1 MLDKNNKILIVFTY
15 TYDRLGRVS
24 TLKSGNVT
32 RTMTYDIH
40 GWTTSLKTALSGKT
54 MTEKL
59 YYADS
64 SKPRYN
70 GFVSRR
76 DLDGYSYLYTYNNR
90 GFLTEAKYS
99 GGESGSDY
107 TETFSY
113 NDRGG
118 LLTLKR
124 MGVTDLLPSGSK
136 SYGVLD
142 DISGSYT
149 GNRLTSV
156 TVSTGA
162 QVYDRRTGI
171 RKSGTYSLG
180 YDASGRLTS
189 DGTRGM
195 TSITYNNNGMLTGVR
210 TSTIMMAVTR
220 DGLGR
225 KTGMAMNKFNSTGG
239 LMSSDNR
246 IYTGNGHVV
255 SKNAIV
261 MSRFPGGFFDS
272 AGSPYYY
279 LTDFQGNNIG
289 VYDKTGK
296 LVQRT
301 DYYASGEP
309 WLEPEYGNSASGNRY
324 LFGGKERMAGGA
336 LNEYDFEARNYV
348 ASFQR
353 FTTIDPEAEKFSW
366 MSPYA
371 YCNGNPIN
379 FIDPTGAHTQVTLKS
394 PGVYEVVGG
403 ELDDDL
409 NVYLYCKN
417 EDGELVNTG
426 ISIGETTSATS
437 FYYSEENRWATE
449 SIIDLKD
456 PSGKNFLNK
465 IMKNPPLL
473 AEYVD
478 KARNKQPLD
487 FKVTNGT
494 GELFG
499 QSEFY
504 RGMSIGETKDGKNLI
519 TSARDIGNITA
530 GYVAAY
536 NGLSYIEARIGF
548 DGYQSFSNKKI
559 QLEGIS
565 TRNAEM
571 YGFNWGLSNSNI
583 FSKTLRRATSF
594 HSSIAYLGCK
604 ILR

>member
-1 MLDKNNKILIVFTY
+1 MKDLVYWYDYDTRGRLVTKKLPGAKESRYLYDNADRLTAEKSHDLADGTWRLYAYDGCGRRVLQMDCALTDTEASAYAGTCRTATSSTSGAFEGYTISPAPASKITGSSVTLAWYYDSHGMIPSDTETRTYKDLSTLGITSRVASSLRGNAVNSSAKGKLTGMYTGEGWEVYFYDKDGRELQRSSTGYNIGRRTTFYNHDGSVASVHETHRGISGSTEKNIYRDRDTYNTYDKAGRVTGTRVIEWKETTGANAPTVKGDSAVFTY

-99 GGESGSDY
+99 GGETGSDY

-136 SYGVLD
+136 SYGTLD

-189 DGTRGM
+189 DGTRGV
-195 TSITYNNNGMLTGVR
+195 TSVTYDNNGMLISEKSSGVQM
-210 TSTIMMAVTR
+210 TVTR

-225 KTGMAMNKFNSTGG
+225 KTATTLNIYNSSGG
-239 LMSSDNR
+239 VQSTETKS
-246 IYTGNGHVV
+246 YTGNGHVV

-272 AGSPYYY
+272 AG
-279 LTDFQGNNIG
+279 FNQCIMH
-289 VYDKTGK
+289 
-296 LVQRT
+296 
-301 DYYASGEP
+301 
-309 WLEPEYGNSASGNRY
+309 NS
-324 LFGGKERMAGGA
+324 
-336 LNEYDFEARNYV
+336 
-348 ASFQR
+348 
-353 FTTIDPEAEKFSW
+353 
-366 MSPYA
+366 
-371 YCNGNPIN
+371 
-379 FIDPTGAHTQVTLKS
+379 
-394 PGVYEVVGG
+394 
-403 ELDDDL
+403 
-409 NVYLYCKN
+409 
-417 EDGELVNTG
+417 
-426 ISIGETTSATS
+426 
-437 FYYSEENRWATE
+437 
-449 SIIDLKD
+449 
-456 PSGKNFLNK
+456 
-465 IMKNPPLL
+465 
-473 AEYVD
+473 
-478 KARNKQPLD
+478 
-487 FKVTNGT
+487 
-494 GELFG
+494 
-499 QSEFY
+499 
-504 RGMSIGETKDGKNLI
+504 
-519 TSARDIGNITA
+519 
-530 GYVAAY
+530 
-536 NGLSYIEARIGF
+536 
-548 DGYQSFSNKKI
+548 
-559 QLEGIS
+559 
-565 TRNAEM
+565 
-571 YGFNWGLSNSNI
+571 
-583 FSKTLRRATSF
+583 
-594 HSSIAYLGCK
+594 
-604 ILR
+604 

>member
-1 MLDKNNKILIVFTY
+1 MARI
-15 TYDRLGRVS
+15 
-24 TLKSGNVT
+24 
-32 RTMTYDIH
+32 
-40 GWTTSLKTALSGKT
+40 
-54 MTEKL
+54 

-70 GFVSRR
+70 GFVSKR

-136 SYGVLD
+136 SYGTLD

-189 DGTRGM
+189 DGTRGV
-195 TSITYNNNGMLTGVR
+195 TSVTYDNNGMLTGSK
-210 TSTIMMAVTR
+210 TSDTSIEITR

-225 KTGMAMNKFNSTGG
+225 KMASAIRRNSTSGMPMPADCRG
-239 LMSSDNR
+239 
-246 IYTGNGHVV
+246 YTGNGHVV
-255 SKNAIV
+255 RNSSLE

-301 DYYASGEP
+301 DYYTSGEP
-309 WLEPEYGNSASGNRY
+309 WLELVYGSGAAANRY

-353 FTTIDPEAEKFSW
+353 FTTIDPETEKFPW

-379 FIDPTGAHTQVTLKS
+379 FIDPFG
-394 PGVYEVVGG
+394 
-403 ELDDDL
+403 
-409 NVYLYCKN
+409 LY
-417 EDGELVNTG
+417 
-426 ISIGETTSATS
+426 
-437 FYYSEENRWATE
+437 
-449 SIIDLKD
+449 
-456 PSGKNFLNK
+456 NK
-465 IMKNPPLL
+465 P
-473 AEYVD
+473 
-478 KARNKQPLD
+478 
-487 FKVTNGT
+487 
-494 GELFG
+494 
-499 QSEFY
+499 
-504 RGMSIGETKDGKNLI
+504 
-519 TSARDIGNITA
+519 
-530 GYVAAY
+530 
-536 NGLSYIEARIGF
+536 
-548 DGYQSFSNKKI
+548 
-559 QLEGIS
+559 
-565 TRNAEM
+565 
-571 YGFNWGLSNSNI
+571 
-583 FSKTLRRATSF
+583 
-594 HSSIAYLGCK
+594 
-604 ILR
+604 

>member
-1 MLDKNNKILIVFTY
+1 MKTNLHLLCILHRDQD

-54 MTEKL
+54 LTEKL

-124 MGVTDLLPSGSK
+124 MGVTDLLPSGGK

-156 TVSTGA
+156 TVITGA

-189 DGTRGM
+189 DGTRGV
-195 TSITYNNNGMLTGVR
+195 TSVTYDNNGMLTSEKSSGAQM
-210 TSTIMMAVTR
+210 TVTR
-220 DGLGR
+220 DRLGR
-225 KTGMAMNKFNSTGG
+225 KTATTLNIYNSSGG
-239 LMSSDNR
+239 VQSTETKS
-246 IYTGNGHVV
+246 YTGNGHVV

-289 VYDKTGK
+289 VYDKMGK

-309 WLEPEYGNSASGNRY
+309 WLEPEYGGGAADNRHF
-324 LFGGKERMAGGA
+324 FGGKERMAGGA
-336 LNEYDFEARNYV
+336 LNEYDFETRNYI
-348 ASFQR
+348 ASFQL
-353 FTTIDPEAEKFSW
+353 DLLAKKEAMW
-366 MSPYA
+366 
-371 YCNGNPIN
+371 
-379 FIDPTGAHTQVTLKS
+379 
-394 PGVYEVVGG
+394 
-403 ELDDDL
+403 
-409 NVYLYCKN
+409 LY
-417 EDGELVNTG
+417 
-426 ISIGETTSATS
+426 
-437 FYYSEENRWATE
+437 FTE
-449 SIIDLKD
+449 S
-456 PSGKNFLNK
+456 NFNMCRILC
-465 IMKNPPLL
+465 
-473 AEYVD
+473 YG
-478 KARNKQPLD
+478 RN
-487 FKVTNGT
+487 
-494 GELFG
+494 
-499 QSEFY
+499 
-504 RGMSIGETKDGKNLI
+504 
-519 TSARDIGNITA
+519 
-530 GYVAAY
+530 
-536 NGLSYIEARIGF
+536 
-548 DGYQSFSNKKI
+548 
-559 QLEGIS
+559 
-565 TRNAEM
+565 
-571 YGFNWGLSNSNI
+571 
-583 FSKTLRRATSF
+583 
-594 HSSIAYLGCK
+594 
-604 ILR
+604 